1 MARYDWITFTTDYG
15 LQDSYVGVCHGVMA
29 RIAPHA
35 RVIDVLHAVAPQDVR
50 QGAMTLAQAVGYL
63 PEAVHLAVVDP
74 GVGTSRGAV
83 ALRAG
88 GCLLVGPD
96 NGLLAW
102 AADALG
108 GAERAHALA
117 NPAYRLSPT
126 SRTFHG
132 RDIFAPAAAH
142 LAAGVDLAELGPEVD
157 PAALVRLKVPTATLD
172 GDRLL
177 AEVVAVDHF
186 GNLLLSFGHTELERA
201 GLRLGDPVEVRV
213 GERSLPAEVGE
224 TFAAVPAGSLVVHE
238 DSSRRI
244 AISLNL
250 GRAAEALRA
259 RTGDTVVLERS
270 GR

>member
-1 MARYDWITFTTDYG
+1 MARHDWITFTTDYG
-15 LQDSYVGVCHGVMA
+15 LQDSYVGICHGVMA

-35 RVIDVLHAVAPQDVR
+35 RVIDVHHAVAPQDVR
-50 QGAMTLAQAVGYL
+50 QGALVLAQAIRYL
-63 PEAVHLAVVDP
+63 PDGVHLAVVDP
-74 GVGTSRGAV
+74 GVGTTRGEV

-88 GCLLVGPD
+88 RSLLVGPD

-108 GAERAHALA
+108 GAERAHALT

-132 RDIFAPAAAH
+132 RDVFAPAAAH
-142 LAAGVDLAELGPEVD
+142 LANGVELAELGPELD
-157 PAALVRLKVPTATLD
+157 PAALVRLEQPSATLE
-172 GDRLL
+172 GDRLR

-201 GLRLGDPVEVRV
+201 GLRLGDPVEIRV
-213 GERSLPAEVGE
+213 GERTFPAAVGE
-224 TFAAVPAGSLVVHE
+224 TFAAVPAGALVVHE

-250 GRAAEALRA
+250 GRAAERLQA
-259 RTGDTVVLERS
+259 RTGDAVVLSRS
-270 GR
+270 GA

>member
-1 MARYDWITFTTDYG
+1 MARHDWITFTTDYG

-29 RIAPHA
+29 RIAPHT
-35 RVIDVLHAVAPQDVR
+35 RVIDVHHAVAPQDVR
-50 QGAMTLAQAVGYL
+50 QGAMVLAQAVGYL
-63 PEAVHLAVVDP
+63 PDAVHLAVVDP
-74 GVGTSRGAV
+74 GVGTSRGEV

-88 GCLLVGPD
+88 RCLLVGPD
-96 NGLLAW
+96 NGLLVW

-108 GAERAHALA
+108 GVDRAHALA
-117 NPAYRLSPT
+117 NPTYRLSPT

-132 RDIFAPAAAH
+132 RDVFAPAAAH
-142 LAAGVDLAELGPEVD
+142 LATGLDLAALGPELD
-157 PAALVRLKVPTATLD
+157 PATLVRLQVPTATLD
-172 GDRLL
+172 GNRLR

-201 GLRLGDPVEVRV
+201 GLRLGDPVEIRV
-213 GERSLPAEVGE
+213 GERSFAAAVGE

-250 GRAAEALRA
+250 GRAAERLQARA
-259 RTGDTVVLERS
+259 GDAVVLSRS

>member
-1 MARYDWITFTTDYG
+1 MVRYDWITFTSDYG

-35 RVIDVLHAVAPQDVR
+35 RVIDLHHAVAPQDVR
-50 QGAMTLAQAVGYL
+50 QGAMVLAQAVAYL
-63 PEAVHLAVVDP
+63 PDAVHLAVVDP

-88 GCLLVGPD
+88 ACLLVGPD
-96 NGLLAW
+96 NGLLVW
-102 AADALG
+102 AAEELG
-108 GAERAHALA
+108 GAARAHTLA
-117 NPAYRLSPT
+117 SPAYRLSPT

-132 RDIFAPAAAH
+132 RDVFAPAAAH
-142 LAAGVDLAELGPEVD
+142 LAAGVDLAELGPELD
-157 PAALVRLKVPTATLD
+157 PATLVRLETPTATLD

-186 GNLLLSFGHTELERA
+186 GNLLLSFGHAELERA
-201 GLRLGDPVEVRV
+201 GLRLGDRVEIRV
-213 GERSLPAEVGE
+213 GERRLAAEVGE
-224 TFAAVPAGSLVVHE
+224 TFAAVPAGTLVVHE

-244 AISLNL
+244 AVSLNL
-250 GRAAEALRA
+250 GRASEALA
-259 RTGDTVVLERS
+259 ASAGDTVVLERS

>member
-1 MARYDWITFTTDYG
+1 MVRYDWITFTTDYG

-35 RVIDVLHAVAPQDVR
+35 RVIDLHHAVAPQDVR
-50 QGAMTLAQAVGYL
+50 QGAMVLAQAVGYL
-63 PEAVHLAVVDP
+63 PDAVHLAVVDP

-102 AADALG
+102 AAEALG
-108 GAERAHALA
+108 GADRAHALA
-117 NPAYRLSPT
+117 NPDYQLSPT

-132 RDIFAPAAAH
+132 RDVFAPVAAH
-142 LAAGVDLAELGPEVD
+142 LATGVDLAELGPELD
-157 PAALVRLKVPTATLD
+157 PARLVRLEAPTARLD

-186 GNLLLSFGHTELERA
+186 GNLLLSFGHSELERA
-201 GLRLGDPVEVRV
+201 GLRLGDQVEIRV
-213 GERSLPAEVGE
+213 GERSSSATVGE
-224 TFAAVPAGSLVVHE
+224 TFGAVPAGSLVVHE

-244 AISLNL
+244 AISRNH
-250 GRAAEALRA
+250 GRAAEALQARA
-259 RTGDTVVLERS
+259 GDAVVLERS